1 MTLHIK
7 RLAAGTESV
16 EELASI
22 QARRLADSRAQGIDK
37 LYTYTRMVPRRAKE
51 LTRGGS
57 LYWVIKG
64 SFRVRQTILAIEEDT
79 DADGHRYCRIQL
91 DPEHVPVEMRGHRAF
106 QGWRYMKPEDAPP
119 DRGAMAEGEDDLPE
133 EMASELRELGL
144 L

>member
-1 MTLHIK
+1 MTLNIK

-16 EELASI
+16 EQLAAI
-22 QARRLADSRAQGIDK
+22 QEQRLAKARAEGIGK

-64 SFRVRQTILAIEEDT
+64 AFRVRQTILAIDEDT
-79 DADGHRYCRIQL
+79 DADGHRFCKIEL
-91 DPEHVPVEMRGHRAF
+91 DPELVPVELRGHRAF
-106 QGWRYMKPEDAPP
+106 QGWRYMTPEEAPADRQCTNSGEEELP
-119 DRGAMAEGEDDLPE
+119 D

>member
-22 QARRLADSRAQGIDK
+22 QAGRLTDARTQGIDK

-57 LYWVIKG
+57 LYWIIKG
-64 SFRVRQTILAIEEDT
+64 SFRVRQSILAIEEDT

-106 QGWRYMKPEDAPP
+106 QGWRYMKPEDAPL
-119 DRGAMAEGEDDLPE
+119 DRSAMAEGEDELPE

>member
-1 MTLHIK
+1 VTLHIK

-22 QARRLADSRAQGIDK
+22 QAGRLTDARTQGIDK

-57 LYWVIKG
+57 LYWIIKG
-64 SFRVRQTILAIEEDT
+64 SFRVRQSILAIEEDT

-106 QGWRYMKPEDAPP
+106 QGWRYMKPEDAPL
-119 DRGAMAEGEDDLPE
+119 DRSAMAEGEDELPE